1 MWYLYG
7 LLISFLVFT
16 ILPFVRYRSYWNR
29 VLKDPKAQ
37 NQHSL
42 DMLGEH
48 IVCSFFIFKRLTYE
62 DYKSR
67 ILYAGSFDTFDLCLF
82 IFMFLLSTGVW
93 MITLPLLI
101 IIWVISVFI
110 KFLQRSIDKKIEAN
124 SQNE

>member
-7 LLISFLVFT
+7 LIIGFLIFT
-16 ILPFVRYRSYWNR
+16 ILIFARYRSYWNR

-48 IVCSFFIFKRLTYE
+48 IVCSLYIFKRITYE
-62 DYKSR
+62 EYRGKVLHPES
-67 ILYAGSFDTFDLCLF
+67 LDTFDICLF
-82 IFMFLLSTGVW
+82 IITYLLLIIAWMF
-93 MITLPLLI
+93 TLPLLA
-101 IIWVISVFI
+101 IIWIFSALI

-124 SQNE
+124 SQSE

>member
-7 LLISFLVFT
+7 LLISLLVFI
-16 ILPFVRYRSYWNR
+16 ILPIVRYRSYWNR

-37 NQHSL
+37 NQNSL

-48 IVCSFFIFKRLTYE
+48 IVCSFFICKRLTYE
-62 DYKSR
+62 DYR
-67 ILYAGSFDTFDLCLF
+67 GRVLYAGAFDTFDLCLF
-82 IFMFLLSTGVW
+82 IFMFLLLTVIW

-101 IIWVISVFI
+101 IIWIVSAIV
-110 KFLQRSIDKKIEAN
+110 KLLQRSIDRKIQAN